1 MNELR
6 RAKTLE
12 ELKKVYRKL
21 ALEFHPDRGGT
32 DEQMAEINN
41 AYEEMFN
48 RLKNGSKEVA
58 GDFMSVIDELM
69 KFDGI
74 EIDIVGTWI
83 WVYGNTYGCKEDLKK
98 LNFKWASKKK
108 KWYLG
113 ETTNRRGSM
122 SYEKITEIYGVE
134 KVKSAKPQKMLV
146 G

>member
-32 DEQMAEINN
+32 DEQMAAINN

-58 GDFMSVIDELM
+58 GDFMNVIDELM

-98 LNFKWASKKK
+98 LKFKWASKKK

-113 ETTNRRGSM
+113 ETTNRGGSM

-134 KVKSAKPQKMLV
+134 KVKSAKTQKMLV